1 MNYLIAR
8 VNDRKEKYR
17 KVISEDNIFYKLPV
31 DLESHHEYS
40 PSYKLEDDEW
50 YSVSELS
57 KKEFCIQIL
66 KAAFDSTPY
75 KLLTKA
81 DPLNV
86 AYLCAFQEETE
97 VHFQRVYKHNIL
109 ERKKVVVLG
118 DEISIKETQKQI
130 VLSEIA
136 DAIYIR
142 SEDVLYFKKLETI
155 APIFPGIE
163 SLYRVATDDEVE
175 KFIKQDF
182 IKIEGE
188 YGTYKVGKANRQRLA
203 MAIETFN
210 KLQPKQKNI
219 IFNYTNQYYPQ
230 LRYDGHAFTVNNEDD
245 MKYFLY
251 GLEQRYYTTPATNE
265 KRVAN
270 SVSSI
275 PKG

>member
-1 MNYLIAR
+1 MNHLIAK

-17 KVISEDNIFYKLPV
+17 KVISADNIFYKLPD
-31 DLESHHEYS
+31 DLESHHKYS

-50 YSVSELS
+50 YYISELS
-57 KKEFCIQIL
+57 KKEFCIDIL
-66 KAAFDSTPY
+66 KVAFDSTPY

-86 AYLCAFQEETE
+86 AYLCAFQGEME

-130 VLSEIA
+130 VLLEIA
-136 DAIYIR
+136 DAIYIK
-142 SEDVLYFKKLETI
+142 SKDVLYFKKLETI

-163 SLYRVATDDEVE
+163 SLYRVATDGEVE
-175 KFIKQDF
+175 RFIKQDF

-188 YGTYKVGKANRQRLA
+188 YGTEKVGKANRQRLA

-210 KLQPKQKNI
+210 KLKPKQKDI

-230 LRYDGHAFTVNNEDD
+230 LRYDGHAFTVSNEDD

-270 SVSSI
+270 SISSI

>member
-8 VNDRKEKYR
+8 VNDRKENYR
-17 KVISEDNIFYKLPV
+17 KVISEDSIFYKLPD
-31 DLESHHEYS
+31 DLESCHEYS

-57 KKEFCIQIL
+57 KKEFCIDIL

-86 AYLCAFQEETE
+86 AYLCAFQGETE
-97 VHFQRVYKHNIL
+97 VHFQRVFKHNIL

-130 VLSEIA
+130 VLLEIA
-136 DAIYIR
+136 DAIYIK
-142 SEDVLYFKKLETI
+142 SKDVLYFKKLETI

-163 SLYRVATDDEVE
+163 SLYRVATDGEVE

-182 IKIEGE
+182 IKIEGK
-188 YGTYKVGKANRQRLA
+188 YGTEKVGKANRQRLA

-210 KLQPKQKNI
+210 KLKPKQKSI
-219 IFNYTNQYYPQ
+219 IFNYTNEYYPQ
-230 LRYDGHAFTVNNEDD
+230 LRYDGHAFTVSNEDD

-265 KRVAN
+265 MRVAN